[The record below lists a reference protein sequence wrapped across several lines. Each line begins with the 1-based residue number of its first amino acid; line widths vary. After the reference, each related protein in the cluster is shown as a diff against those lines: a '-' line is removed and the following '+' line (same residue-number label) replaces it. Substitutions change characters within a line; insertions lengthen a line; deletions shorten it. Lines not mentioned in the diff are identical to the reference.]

1 MAIEAIRAH
10 GHRALVSRGWAGLG
24 RGPDD
29 DGPAAKAGSVSAA
42 LSTILT
48 PQTRARAA
56 AVAGA
61 IRTDGAAVAAKLLLD
76 MASRAR
82 PPVPA

>member
-24 RGPDD
+24 RGHD
-29 DGPAAKAGSVSAA
+29 DGPAATAGSVSAA
-42 LSTILT
+42 LSTTLT

-61 IRTDGAAVAAKLLLD
+61 IRTDGAAVAAELLLG